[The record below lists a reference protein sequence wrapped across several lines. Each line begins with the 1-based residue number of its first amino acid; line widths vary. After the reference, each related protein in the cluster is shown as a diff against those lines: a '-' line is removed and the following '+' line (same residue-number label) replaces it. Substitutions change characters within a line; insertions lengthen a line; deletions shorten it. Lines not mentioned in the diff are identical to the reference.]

1 MRRNHIAD
9 PIHTLKND
17 LDTGDFNPH
26 VFRSSLHDRI
36 WELVNSIKLTPEE
49 EGLTQEQEAS
59 LYAIDGFVCGNLR
72 IDKEEYPS
80 PDYWNAQLGCD
91 QMSTSVYFIV
101 KIRT

>member
-1 MRRNHIAD
+1 MKD

-59 LYAIDGFVCGNLR
+59 LYAIDDFVCGNLR
-72 IDKEEYPS
+72 IDKTDHPS
-80 PDYWNAQLGCD
+80 PDY
-91 QMSTSVYFIV
+91 
-101 KIRT
+101 